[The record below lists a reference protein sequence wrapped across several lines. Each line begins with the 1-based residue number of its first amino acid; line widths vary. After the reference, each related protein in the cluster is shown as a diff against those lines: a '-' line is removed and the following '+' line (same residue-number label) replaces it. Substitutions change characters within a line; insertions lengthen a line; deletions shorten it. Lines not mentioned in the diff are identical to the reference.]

1 MAITVVQQPQLY
13 TPLYNDMPIIL
24 TGHTGGK
31 FKQKYVI
38 QVTISDF
45 SIPFTNQIGTFKS
58 EVLFN
63 DIYDLGAGYF
73 NLKDALQ
80 YLKNFTS
87 YSVSP
92 FQKNCWPI
100 QVEYGEEYSNT
111 ASGAVTYYKTDDF
124 DINVFNGAFAL
135 TEFRQYDY
143 TDLINTTTVAASSGI
158 AIKTLTSIPSR
169 NVQLSSKIAADYLIN
184 GNSCKAVVTY
194 YNGAT
199 LISTQYV
206 STANSFLVQTSANV
220 SPYELTIP
228 TNTTRYTVQLVRVS
242 NGNPLSDI
250 VEYVLDT
257 GCEQYEK
264 VNVYY
269 QNKYGAEDV
278 FVFDKKSTKNTDIQ
292 RDLYK
297 TGYGLTNDYTRAGV
311 NVYNSKVT
319 TKHVLNT
326 DWLSKDDYI
335 ALGELVESNQVFIQF
350 DEGLVVGSK
359 SQFTLRIGKSQND
372 LWEILNTQTLSATK
386 NGPVSLTLT
395 IPTGLT
401 YGYANDLY
409 TTEIAPLISLSN
421 WATYFDVDTSGVD
434 NDNILLV
441 FTAKQKGVAYNLTSI
456 ADGDQMT
463 TSGYVDGVDQVL
475 PIRIPVKVENTTF
488 DYKKDANLELYQIE
502 LTVSERLT
510 YERQTQ

>member
-24 TGHTGGK
+24 TGQTLAK

-38 QVTISDF
+38 KVSFADVSVPFVSD
-45 SIPFTNQIGTFKS
+45 IGTFKS
-58 EVLFN
+58 EVLIN
-63 DIYDLGAGYF
+63 DIYDSGAGYF

-92 FQKNCWPI
+92 FQKKCWPI
-100 QVEYGEEYSNT
+100 LVEYGEEYSDT
-111 ASGAVTYYKTDDF
+111 ASGAVTYYQTDDF
-124 DINVFNGAFAL
+124 GINVFNGAFPL

-158 AIKTLTSIPSR
+158 GIKTLTSIQSR
-169 NVQLSSKIAADYLIN
+169 NVLLSSMIAADYLIN
-184 GNSCKAVVTY
+184 GNSCQAVVTY

-199 LISTQYV
+199 ALGTQEIT
-206 STANSFLVQTSANV
+206 TANSFLFQTSAEI

-228 TNTTRYTVQLVRVS
+228 TNTTRYTVQLVRTS
-242 NGNPLSDI
+242 NGNPLSDV
-250 VEYVLDT
+250 VEYILDE
-257 GCEQYEK
+257 GCSQYEK

-292 RDLYK
+292 REVYK
-297 TGYGLTNDYTRAGV
+297 TSYGLTNEYTRAGV

-326 DWLSKDDYI
+326 DWLTKDDYI
-335 ALGELVESNQVFIQF
+335 ALGELVESNNVFIQF
-350 DEGLVVGSK
+350 DDGFVYGSK
-359 SQFTLRIGKSQND
+359 SQFTLTITKSQNN
-372 LWEILNTQTLSATK
+372 LWEILNTQVVSATK
-386 NGPVSLTLT
+386 TGAVNLLLTLT
-395 IPTGLT
+395 PDSIIHST
-401 YGYANDLY
+401 AVDLY
-409 TTEIAPLISLSN
+409 AAYEAVIAASN
-421 WATYFDVDTSGVD
+421 WATYFDIDSSGVNFD
-434 NDNILLV
+434 NLV
-441 FTAKQKGVAYNLTSI
+441 LIFTAKQKGTSYNLTSFS
-456 ADGDQMT
+456 DGDQT
-463 TSGYVDGVDQVL
+463 NVSGYTDGVDEVI
-475 PIRIPVKVENTTF
+475 PVRIPVKVENTTF
-488 DYKKDANLELYQIE
+488 DYKKEANLELYQIE
-502 LTVSERLT
+502 LTVTERLT